1 MASRSVG
8 DQAQGNWQG
17 RNTCLNGSSHRTHPH
32 TLTHRQLSLR
42 AAQAVHR
49 VCQALL
55 LRLQLLLQG
64 LNAALELRDVF
75 VQQVVVP
82 AWSKEGRR
90 ANT

>member
-1 MASRSVG
+1 M
-8 DQAQGNWQG
+8 
-17 RNTCLNGSSHRTHPH
+17 PH
-32 TLTHRQLSLR
+32 THRQLSLR

-55 LRLQLLLQG
+55 LRLHFLLQG

-82 AWSKEGRR
+82 AWSKKGRR